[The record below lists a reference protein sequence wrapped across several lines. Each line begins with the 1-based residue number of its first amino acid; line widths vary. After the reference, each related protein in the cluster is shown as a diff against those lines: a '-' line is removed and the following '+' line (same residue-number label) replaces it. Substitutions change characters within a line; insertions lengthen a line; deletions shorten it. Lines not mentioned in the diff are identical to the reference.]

1 VQQIVAK
8 NQLKGQIMKRLNELK
23 EYHNISIDKDLQRV
37 ELLDTLHGDY
47 CHGPGSP
54 TSYYCGAANYQ
65 TFLDSGLPV
74 SKDIGHYHSQ
84 LYISFEAIEAM
95 DEAQYIELVE
105 MLSALSGYPVLDD
118 ELMSKLEYE
127 AVLEYLE
134 SDGIDDLTAEIERRE
149 TDIPFCMPDLSAAD
163 CYKLLDAMG
172 IEIGSDFGHA
182 IIYFNAKKAVDELL
196 QRWNDYRVDSLILS
210 SARGVYIP
218 RDFATDYG
226 ACIKGDSLADDLTCL
241 ERGPDDEYYWEAW
254 DRVLDGAV
262 LVDTDGRE
270 FTLLN
275 GVDGDIFLLNN
286 RNEKEFLKGL
296 IS

>member
-1 VQQIVAK
+1 
-8 NQLKGQIMKRLNELK
+8 MKRLSELR
-23 EYHNISIDKDLQRV
+23 EYQNTYIDKDLQRV

-54 TSYYCGAANYQ
+54 TSYYCGKANYQ
-65 TFLDSGLPV
+65 IILASGLPV
-74 SKDIGHYHSQ
+74 SKDRGHYHDQ
-84 LYISFEAIEAM
+84 LYISFEAVESM
-95 DEAQYIELVE
+95 SDEQWDELTE
-105 MLSALSGYPVLDD
+105 MLSALTGYPVLDD
-118 ELMSKLEYE
+118 ELLIRLERD
-127 AVLEYLE
+127 AIIEYLE
-134 SDGIDDLTAEIERRE
+134 SDGISDLIGEIERRE
-149 TDIPFCMPDLSAAD
+149 TDIPFCMPELTADD
-163 CYKLLDAMG
+163 CYKLLQALN
-172 IEIGSDFGHA
+172 IEIGSDCGHA

-210 SARGVYIP
+210 SARGIYIP

-226 ACIKGDSLADDLTCL
+226 ACIKSDELADDLTCL

-270 FTLLN
+270 FTLFT
-275 GVDGDIFLLNN
+275 GIDGDIFLLND